1 MDSVWKNK
9 ERTTEVIRKLK
20 NNNSAS
26 NDTVNPQQSNTNI
39 PTSQAKQKPQS
50 KYQTTS
56 QSTIGSTGQRRLE
69 SDYLVSPT
77 NNRSLVGAIS
87 TKNLKKTQY
96 KKNAASAQSS
106 LAAQRSGAR
115 SLRENLRAFA
125 EQIEWR
131 TKYNPKTLQLGMVP
145 PSAFVNLN
153 DEKFFEII
161 HERVKLYETHVGERL
176 PEDFRKYIIYCGPTF
191 YNWSCHGISLHS
203 WNEADKSDERPFCL
217 WCNQPLANT
226 KCKCD
231 SWFDGTDLNNSE
243 APGLICFSHEGCG
256 FFKFIVV
263 KGPLKG
269 TIYSGHPNGNPY
281 GDDNYMSKDKES
293 FKELLDKIYNHS

>member
-26 NDTVNPQQSNTNI
+26 NDTVNPSNDTVNPQQSNTNI
-39 PTSQAKQKPQS
+39 PASQAPQAKSASRS
-50 KYQTTS
+50 KFT
-56 QSTIGSTGQRRLE
+56 RE
-69 SDYLVSPT
+69 
-77 NNRSLVGAIS
+77 NK
-87 TKNLKKTQY
+87 KNLVKKTQ
-96 KKNAASAQSS
+96 NASTQPS
-106 LAAQRSGAR
+106 LETQRSEAR
-115 SLRENLRAFA
+115 ALA
-125 EQIEWR
+125 ELKEWR

-153 DEKFFEII
+153 DEKFFEMIC
-161 HERVKLYETHVGERL
+161 ERVKLYETHVGERL
-176 PEDFRKYIIYCGPTF
+176 PEDFRKYIVYCGPNF
-191 YNWSCHGISLHS
+191 FNWSCHGISLHT
-203 WNEADKSDERPFCL
+203 WNEDDESDERPFCL

-243 APGLICFSHEGCG
+243 AAGLICFSHEGCG

-269 TIYSGHPNGNPY
+269 TIYSGHPNGNPH
-281 GDDNYMSKDKES
+281 GDDNYMSMDKES
-293 FKELLDKIYNHS
+293 FKELLDKIYGHS